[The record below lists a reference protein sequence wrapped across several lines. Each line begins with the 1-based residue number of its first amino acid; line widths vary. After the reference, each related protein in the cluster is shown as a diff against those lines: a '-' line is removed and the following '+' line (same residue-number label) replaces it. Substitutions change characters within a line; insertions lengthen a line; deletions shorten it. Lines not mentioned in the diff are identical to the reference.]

1 MRCQNCGRELP
12 EGALYC
18 PHCGAHQHAT
28 APAGRTRARAY
39 VAHPGEHL
47 YQPSIITTF
56 FPHLGSR
63 RTIQARWLLL
73 IVAVAIFVVGL
84 ARYVPL
90 AIVLAAL
97 FVPVLY
103 LLYFYEA
110 QIYEDEP
117 FPVLAAT
124 FFAGGVLGL
133 AFSLLTYHPLLNLR
147 HSPLEPAST
156 TYLLATGVAVPVAA
170 QILMLVG
177 PLLLYFWRPR
187 FDEILDGLAFGAA
200 SGLGFAAT
208 QSLAF
213 SWLNLIGT
221 VPKNGSAVT
230 LALPTIRIALLTPLL
245 NAATTGL
252 ICAALWLLRDRRRRA
267 EARLLGPIA
276 ALPVA
281 IVLALLGQVVPS
293 LGSDLAGGQ
302 VVTLIWYAATLVVML
317 LLLRRVLQVGLL
329 EKARPIGH
337 GGMVRCPHCHSVVAD
352 DAFCP
357 HCGIALRSTSKR
369 QRAALPAGETSSET
383 SGQAGGEA
391 ANG

>member
-18 PHCGAHQHAT
+18 PHCGAHQHTT
-28 APAGRTRARAY
+28 APAGSTRARAY
-39 VAHPGEHL
+39 AAHPGEHL

-63 RTIQARWLLL
+63 RTLQTRWLLL
-73 IVAVAIFVVGL
+73 LVAVAIFAVAL

-90 AIVLAAL
+90 AILLAAL

-103 LLYFYEA
+103 LLYFFEA

-124 FFAGGVLGL
+124 FFAGAVLGL
-133 AFSLLTYHPLLNLR
+133 GFSILTYRPLLSLR
-147 HSPLEPAST
+147 PLLGPPST
-156 TYLLATGVAVPVAA
+156 TYLLATGVAAPVVA
-170 QILMLVG
+170 QVLMLVG

-213 SWLNLIGT
+213 SWLNLIGS
-221 VPKNGSAVT
+221 VPQNGSSVT
-230 LALPTIRIALLTPLL
+230 LALPTIRIALLAPLL

-252 ICAALWLLRDRRRRA
+252 ICASLWLLRDRRRRA

-281 IVLALLGQVVPS
+281 IVLALLGQIVPS
-293 LGSDLAGGQ
+293 LGSDYTPGLAPQ
-302 VVTLIWYAATLVVML
+302 LIWYGATLVVML

-337 GGMVRCPHCHSVVAD
+337 GGMLRCPHCHSIVAD

-357 HCGIALRSTSKR
+357 RCGIALRSTSKR
-369 QRAALPAGETSSET
+369 HRRPLPDA
-383 SGQAGGEA
+383 GQAPGQAAGEA